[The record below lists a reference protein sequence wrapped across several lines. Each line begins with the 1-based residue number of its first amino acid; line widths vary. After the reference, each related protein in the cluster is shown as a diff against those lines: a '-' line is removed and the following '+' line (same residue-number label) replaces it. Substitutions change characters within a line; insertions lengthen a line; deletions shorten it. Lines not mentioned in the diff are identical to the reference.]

1 MTGILG
7 IGAFGSSR
15 RNWSV
20 ARFLYY
26 GLLALQHRGQ
36 EAVYII
42 TADGDL
48 HEAGGEGPVD
58 YTLVKGVD
66 DIPGYAG
73 IGIVSPAEGIS
84 IHGDVALA
92 GDGAPFLT
100 GGWTSLTSKLSSLLN
115 SSSPIDA
122 SVKIL
127 DEVPGAYSFIALTSD
142 GTLMIARD
150 PSGLRPLEVGSL
162 GFDMG
167 AVASE
172 SSALEVMGMKHVANV
187 EPGEVVVMDGYSVE
201 KAKVTRAGE
210 RSRLCSFE
218 YVYMARHDSI
228 MDWLPVYR
236 VRVRIGEVL
245 AEEAPAEADAVIGV
259 PETAVPIA
267 AGYSKASGIPLE
279 IGFASTGRRTRTAI
293 KGSGIDR
300 LIGVQLKL
308 NPVEAAVED
317 RDVVLVDD
325 SVVRGT
331 TLRNVVWALKRNGA
345 RRVHVRIGSPPLRAP
360 CPYNSSIPEPDELIG
375 SSLSEDQIAEV
386 VGADS
391 LRFLSLDGLIRSI
404 GVPMD
409 SLCLRCWGV
418 RG

>member
-7 IGAFGSSR
+7 IGAFGSGR
-15 RNWSV
+15 RNWRV
-20 ARFLYY
+20 AGFLYY

-36 EAVYII
+36 EAAYIA
-42 TADGDL
+42 TADGNL
-48 HEAGGEGPVD
+48 HEAGGVGS
-58 YTLVKGVD
+58 VD
-66 DIPGYAG
+66 DVLVGDLEIPGYAG
-73 IGIVSPAEGIS
+73 IGITSISGGIS
-84 IHGDVALA
+84 IDGDVALV
-92 GDGAPFLT
+92 GDGEPFLT
-100 GGWTSLTSKLSSLLN
+100 GGWKSLASKLSSSLG

-122 SVKIL
+122 AVKIL
-127 DEVPGAYSFIALTSD
+127 DEVPGAYSFIALTPD
-142 GTLMIARD
+142 GTLMVARD

-172 SSALEVMGMKHVANV
+172 SSALEVMGMRHVARV
-187 EPGEVVVMDGYSVE
+187 EPGEVLVMDGYGVE
-201 KAKVTRAGE
+201 KGRASSAWK
-210 RSRLCSFE
+210 RSRSCSFE

-228 MDWLPVYR
+228 MDRLPVYR
-236 VRVRIGEVL
+236 IRVRIGEVL
-245 AEEAPAEADAVIGV
+245 AEEAPAEAQAVVGV
-259 PETAVPIA
+259 PETAMPIA

-279 IGFASTGRRTRTAI
+279 IGFVSTGRRMRTAI
-293 KGSGIDR
+293 EERGIDR

-308 NPVEAAVED
+308 NTVEAAVED

-360 CPYNSSIPEPDELIG
+360 CPYGSSIPEPDELIG
-375 SSLSEDQIAEV
+375 SNLSEDQIAEV

-391 LRFLSLDGLIRSI
+391 LRFLSLEGLIRSI
-404 GVPMD
+404 GLPPD

-418 RG
+418 RE